1 MTSHLNAVFERCKA
15 AHKPAF
21 VAYTVAG
28 HPTKNA
34 TVELMLAL
42 ERGGADI
49 IELGVPFSDPQ
60 ADGPTIQAASTLALK
75 HNTSYSD
82 CLGFVRQAR
91 AKGLKAAV
99 VLMGYFNP
107 LLAYGEERAIKDAA
121 DAGAN
126 GFIVVD
132 LPPDEAGE
140 FSSYCS
146 KHAVSFV
153 PLVAPS
159 TSDHRLASI
168 MEFASSWVYVV
179 SRMGTTGSAKFD
191 ISSIPPLLGRIRKH
205 TPNPLC
211 VGFNVASFEDFRGL
225 AEAGAQGVVV
235 GSAIVR
241 TIEQAYDG
249 AKADG
254 EQAQIKAGADAAEAL
269 AAKITGKDQHYEFAA
284 AIAGQIEEVKP
295 NGKVVV
301 ADKPTGKTDAVNF
314 GRFGTFGGAFVSEAL
329 VDAINELDK
338 VYTEA
343 LNDPEFDK
351 EIKGWYEYIGRPS
364 TLYEATRLT
373 EHAGGA
379 RIWLKRED
387 LNHTGSHKINNA
399 IGQLLIARRIGKT
412 RIITETGAGQ
422 HGVATA
428 TACARFG
435 MECIVYMGAED
446 VRRQGLNVFR
456 MKMLGAKVIPVE
468 SGSKT
473 LKDAVNEA
481 MRDWVTNLETTHYL
495 LGSVLGPHPFP
506 KMIRD
511 LQRVIG
517 KEIKEQIVEKAGK
530 LPDAI
535 VACVGGGSNAIGTF
549 YDFIEEKNVR
559 LIGVEAGGDGVDTDR
574 HSATLTKGSIGVLHG
589 ARMYLLQTKEGQITE
604 THSISAGLDYP
615 GVGPEHSFLK
625 EAKRAEYMVATD
637 VQALSAFRLLTER
650 EGIIPA
656 LESAH
661 AIYGGVELAKTMSK
675 DQNVVITLSGRGD
688 KDVQQIYELL
698 NKEEWREKLDWHLLD

>member
-1 MTSHLNAVFERCKA
+1 MTSQLNAVFEKCKA
-15 AHKPAF
+15 ARKPAF
-21 VAYTVAG
+21 IAYTVAG
-28 HPTKNA
+28 HPTKDA
-34 TVELMLAL
+34 TVDIMLAL

-82 CLGFVRQAR
+82 CLGFVKDAR
-91 AKGLKAAV
+91 ERGLKAAV

-107 LLAYGEERAIKDAA
+107 LLAYGEERAIADAA

-140 FSSYCS
+140 FAGYCD
-146 KHAVSFV
+146 KHQVSFV

-159 TSDHRLASI
+159 TSDKRLSSI
-168 MEFASSWVYVV
+168 MNHASSWVYVV
-179 SRMGTTGSAKFD
+179 SKMGTTGSAKFD
-191 ISSIPPLLGRIRKH
+191 VTNIPPLLSKIRNY

-211 VGFNVASFEDFRGL
+211 VGFNVASFEDFRSL
-225 AEAGAQGVVV
+225 AEAGAQGIVV

-241 TIEQAYDG
+241 TIEQAYNAAEG
-249 AKADG
+249 GSK
-254 EQAQIKAGADAAEAL
+254 AQIAAGADAAEKL

-284 AIAGQIEEVKP
+284 AIAGQVKEVKP
-295 NGKVVV
+295 DGEVVV
-301 ADKPTGKTDAVNF
+301 ADKPTGKTDAIHL

-329 VDAINELDK
+329 VDAVNELDK
-338 VYTEA
+338 VYTTA
-343 LNDPEFDK
+343 INDSKFWDEL
-351 EIKGWYEYIGRPS
+351 KGWYEYIGRPS

-435 MECIVYMGAED
+435 MECVVYMGSED
-446 VRRQGLNVFR
+446 VRRQSLNVFR
-456 MKMLGAKVIPVE
+456 MRMLGAKVIPVE

-481 MRDWVTNLETTHYL
+481 MRDWVTNLESTHYL

-506 KMIRD
+506 RMIRD

-517 KEIKEQIVEKAGK
+517 KEIKAQLLEKAGK

-549 YDFIEEKNVR
+549 YDFIEEEGVR
-559 LIGVEAGGDGVDTDR
+559 LIGVEAGGDGVDTER

-589 ARMYLLQTKEGQITE
+589 ARMYLLQSKEGQITE

-615 GVGPEHSFLK
+615 GVGPEHCSLK
-625 EAKRAEYMVATD
+625 EMKRAEYMAATD
-637 VQALSAFRLLTER
+637 VQALGAFRLLTEK

-675 DQNVVITLSGRGD
+675 DKDIVITLSGRGD
-688 KDVQQIYELL
+688 KDVQQIYEMLS
-698 NKEEWREKLDWHLLD
+698 KEEWRNKLDWHLLE

>member
-1 MTSHLNAVFERCKA
+1 MTSYLNAVFDRCKT

-21 VAYTVAG
+21 IAYTVAG
-28 HPTKNA
+28 HPSKDA

-42 ERGGADI
+42 ERGGADV

-75 HNTSYSD
+75 HNTSYTD
-82 CLGFVRQAR
+82 CLNFVKEAR
-91 AKGLKAAV
+91 SRGLKAAV

-107 LLAYGEERAIKDAA
+107 LLAYGEERAIADAA
-121 DAGAN
+121 AAGAN

-140 FSSYCS
+140 FAGYCD
-146 KHAVSFV
+146 KHQVAFV

-159 TSDHRLASI
+159 TSEQRLSSI
-168 MEFASSWVYVV
+168 MKYAASWVYVV

-191 ISSIPPLLGRIRKH
+191 VTNIPPLLNRIRKY
-205 TPNPLC
+205 TPNPLS
-211 VGFNVASFEDFRGL
+211 VGFNVASFEDFRAL
-225 AEAGAQGVVV
+225 AEAGAQGIVV

-241 TIEQAYDG
+241 TIEQAYNSASEG
-249 AKADG
+249 K
-254 EQAQIKAGADAAEAL
+254 AQIQAAADAAEKL

-284 AIAGQIEEVKP
+284 AIAGEVAELKP
-295 NGKVVV
+295 NNDATVVV
-301 ADKPTGKTDAVNF
+301 DTPAGKKQVVNF

-329 VDAINELDK
+329 VDAVNELDQT
-338 VYTEA
+338 YNDA
-343 LNDPEFDK
+343 INDPKFWE
-351 EIKGWYEYIGRPS
+351 EVKGWYEYIGRPS

-399 IGQLLIARRIGKT
+399 IGQLLIARRIGKK

-435 MECIVYMGAED
+435 MECIVYMGSED
-446 VRRQGLNVFR
+446 VRRQSLNVFR
-456 MKMLGAKVIPVE
+456 MRMLGAKVIPVE

-517 KEIKEQIVEKAGK
+517 KEIKEQLLEKAGK
-530 LPDAI
+530 LPDAV

-549 YDFIEEKNVR
+549 YDFIEDKSVR
-559 LIGVEAGGDGVDTDR
+559 LIGVEAGGDGVETER
-574 HSATLTKGSIGVLHG
+574 HSATLTKGTIGVLHG

-625 EAKRAEYMVATD
+625 EAQRAEYMAATD
-637 VQALSAFRLLTER
+637 VQALSAFRLLTEK

-661 AIYGGVELAKTMSK
+661 AIYGGVELAKTMPK
-675 DQNVVITLSGRGD
+675 DKDIVITLSGRGD
-688 KDVQQIYELL
+688 KDVQQIYEMLS
-698 NKEEWREKLDWHLLD
+698 KEEWREKLNWHLLE